1 MLTLANFERH
11 CVAIDYRIIMSRIFK
26 KIYWTTFAEVA
37 ILFDAPRHGSGI
49 VIAACVF

>member
-11 CVAIDYRIIMSRIFK
+11 CVAIDYRIIMSRIK
-26 KIYWTTFAEVA
+26 KIYWTTFAVVA
-37 ILFDAPRHGSGI
+37 MLFDAPRHGSGI